1 MSHPSIAEASL
12 KRVREYAAC
21 WTVDYAFVNA
31 NILLMATI
39 ITVAGLKGG
48 IGKSVTALHLAAY
61 LERKVG
67 EGSTLLVDGDPNGTI
82 LDWGNGGGLPV
93 PVVSEMQAMR
103 RAQDY
108 EYAVLD
114 TKARPEPGYLEELA
128 DGSDFMVL
136 PTEPSL
142 ACLRVLMQT
151 VQTLSEHG
159 RTEDLRALLTI
170 VPPWPNR
177 DGERA
182 RRTLGK
188 AGVPMFSGEI
198 NRRQV
203 LNKAIEDGVP
213 VYNVR
218 ERTAAKAW
226 DEYAGVGEELSKL
239 VGIEIGE
246 GVSRG

>member
-1 MSHPSIAEASL
+1 M
-12 KRVREYAAC
+12 RG
-21 WTVDYAFVNA
+21 
-31 NILLMATI
+31 MATI

-82 LDWGNGGGLPV
+82 LDWGSGGGLPV

-103 RAQDY
+103 RAQEY

-151 VQTLSEHG
+151 VETLSEHG
-159 RTEDLRALLTI
+159 RTDDLRALLTI

-182 RRTLGK
+182 RRTLEK
-188 AGVPMFSGEI
+188 AGVPIFSTEI
-198 NRRQV
+198 KRRQV

-213 VYNVR
+213 VYEVK
-218 ERTAAKAW
+218 ERTAVKAW
-226 DEYAGVGEELSKL
+226 EEYAEVGEEMAKL
-239 VGIEIGE
+239 VGAGATER
-246 GVSRG
+246 RGRG